1 MSTLAMARKMKSSS
15 NPAIKRAITP
25 SDKRKTGSNSSGR
38 RRSFRGIA
46 PEARKQLRR
55 GQLIEAGI
63 EAFGHRGF
71 HAVTV
76 REICAGAQL
85 TERYFYES
93 FSGLDALFNSVYRQL
108 NEELRR
114 ATIEVLANQTRQPME
129 LAEAALGVFFEYV
142 RRDPRRARIMLIEA
156 VSMGHDSRRI
166 AEEATRGFMI
176 LIRDFADQLMP
187 QSRSFGIDVDLLA
200 AGLVGANIHVATRWL
215 REQFSTPLEQVL
227 FTITTMY
234 RTLILHMGDEAQR
247 LTGELKANR
256 KSRPKLKPKAQA
268 RSPRTAAKPSK
279 R

>member
-1 MSTLAMARKMKSSS
+1 MTRKMNPTIKPAVKCAIAATS
-15 NPAIKRAITP
+15 N
-25 SDKRKTGSNSSGR
+25 RKAGLKNSSQ

-46 PEARKQLRR
+46 PEVRKQLRR

-63 EAFGHRGF
+63 EAFGQRGF

-76 REICAGAQL
+76 REICVGAHL

-93 FSGLDALFNSVYRQL
+93 FSGLDALFNSVYRRL
-108 NEELRR
+108 NDELRS
-114 ATIEVLANQTRQPME
+114 ATVEVLANQTRQPME
-129 LAEAALGVFFEYV
+129 LAAAALGVFFDYV

-187 QSRSFGIDVDLLA
+187 ESRTFGIDVDLLA

-215 REQFSTPLEQVL
+215 QEQFSTPLEQVL

-247 LTGELKANR
+247 LTRESQAGRRAKTKPNPKPLPKPARTLQSLAN
-256 KSRPKLKPKAQA
+256 A
-268 RSPRTAAKPSK
+268 RSQR
-279 R
+279 